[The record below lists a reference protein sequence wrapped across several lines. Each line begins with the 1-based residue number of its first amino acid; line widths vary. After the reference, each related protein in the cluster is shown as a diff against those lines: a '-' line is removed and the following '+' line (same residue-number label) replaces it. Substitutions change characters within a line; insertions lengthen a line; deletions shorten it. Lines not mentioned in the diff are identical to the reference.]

1 MGAVILYS
9 TIAAVSAALG
19 VLPLVNRRPFSV
31 RWIGWANALAAG
43 LMLGAAYTLT
53 VAGLDRWVLGGAAG
67 ALLGIGFIHA
77 AHALS
82 DTEDIE
88 LNHPD
93 QTAPE
98 YASKVFLRNTLHAA
112 PEGMAIGAAMAVNL
126 TFGIFMAIA
135 MAVHNIPEG
144 TALCAALQR
153 RHRLLTG
160 SLESV
165 AANVPQILFAVLTFA
180 LVPAAPGLLPCA
192 LGFAAGT
199 LVYLVMVDPLPE
211 SYRQAGQTSIALVTS
226 VAIGVVVLLNG
237 LVVP

>member
-1 MGAVILYS
+1 MILYS

-112 PEGMAIGAAMAVNL
+112 P
-126 TFGIFMAIA
+126 
-135 MAVHNIPEG
+135 
-144 TALCAALQR
+144 TALCAALQQ

>member
-1 MGAVILYS
+1 LGAVILYS

-67 ALLGIGFIHA
+67 ALLGI
-77 AHALS
+77 
-82 DTEDIE
+82 DIE

-112 PEGMAIGAAMAVNL
+112 PEGIAIGAAMAVNL